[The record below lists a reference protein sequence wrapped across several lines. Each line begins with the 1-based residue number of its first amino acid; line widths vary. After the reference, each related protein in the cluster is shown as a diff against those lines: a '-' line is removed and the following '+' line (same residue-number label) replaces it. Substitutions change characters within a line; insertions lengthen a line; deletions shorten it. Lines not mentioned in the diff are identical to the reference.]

1 VGAPAVLLVCCFLL
15 VLLVPVVLFL
25 FTYIFRLAC
34 ALCGLARPT
43 VLAAAGIM
51 SVNFV
56 ADAIALT
63 VLEEVVWF
71 GAQAVGVPRWESWIV
86 TRFLDLP
93 VDLAISSGL
102 HAGLMGIRFGK
113 GLEVWFVQ
121 RLIQLSIVAAVV
133 FVGVLVYLIQ
143 AN

>member
-1 VGAPAVLLVCCFLL
+1 MGAAAVLLVCCFLL
-15 VLLVPVVLFL
+15 VLLLPVTLFL
-25 FTYIFRLAC
+25 LTYIFRQAC
-34 ALCGLARPT
+34 VLCGLPKPS

-56 ADAIALT
+56 TDAIALAL
-63 VLEEVVWF
+63 LEEIVWA
-71 GAQAVGVPRWESWIV
+71 GAQAVNVPRWESWII

-93 VDLAISSGL
+93 VDLVISSGL

-113 GLEVWFVQ
+113 GIEVWFVQ
-121 RLIQLSIVAAVV
+121 RLIYLCIAAAIAVV
-133 FVGVLVYLIQ
+133 VVIALLVQ